1 MEHTHLNQEGFKW
14 QRNQKLQKKK
24 AAAARFEICTIK
36 ERAKRKR

>member
-1 MEHTHLNQEGFKW
+1 MA
-14 QRNQKLQKKK
+14 KKSKIAKEK